1 VCIIKPEVLSL
12 IKTPWNTTLTLQI
25 RCCFHSIHE
34 HGSKMKL
41 AGACNQ
47 PEWTPD
53 LIGQP
58 LDISVTKHVQDTGIE
73 KRADLPSY
81 SQLQLCCI
89 SGW

>member
-1 VCIIKPEVLSL
+1 
-12 IKTPWNTTLTLQI
+12 
-25 RCCFHSIHE
+25 
-34 HGSKMKL
+34 MKL